1 MKRLGLVA
9 LMLASVLFISPV
21 NAVFFTARERSQ
33 RYTFFGVRPPD
44 GTPPPPDG
52 SPPEDD
58 ETSPSSEE

>member
-1 MKRLGLVA
+1 MKRLGLLA

-44 GTPPPPDG
+44 GPPLEKD
-52 SPPEDD
+52 EDP
-58 ETSPSSEE
+58 SPSEE

>member
-1 MKRLGLVA
+1 MKRLGLLA

-44 GTPPPPDG
+44 GLPLQDDEDPPPR
-52 SPPEDD
+52 EK
-58 ETSPSSEE
+58 

>member
-1 MKRLGLVA
+1 MKRLGLLA

-44 GTPPPPDG
+44 GLP
-52 SPPEDD
+52 SEDD
-58 ETSPSSEE
+58 EAPPPGEG

>member
-1 MKRLGLVA
+1 MKHLGLLA

-44 GTPPPPDG
+44 ELPL
-52 SPPEDD
+52 EDD
-58 ETSPSSEE
+58 EDSHPNES

>member
-1 MKRLGLVA
+1 MKRLGLLA

-44 GTPPPPDG
+44 GLP
-52 SPPEDD
+52 SEDD
-58 ETSPSSEE
+58 EDPPSSEG